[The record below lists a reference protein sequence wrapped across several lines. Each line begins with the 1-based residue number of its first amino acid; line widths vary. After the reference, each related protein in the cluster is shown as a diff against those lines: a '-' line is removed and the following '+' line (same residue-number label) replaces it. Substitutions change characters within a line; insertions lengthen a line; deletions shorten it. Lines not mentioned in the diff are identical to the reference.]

1 MATDRTTHRRHPLR
15 LRGPSLDD
23 STGCIAEAEDD
34 AERKRAVIRSPH
46 LVVTGASPEHI
57 IAMKMRAGTDI
68 DREDIGC
75 IAQQCGIES
84 ADELESI
91 HAAVFPEEGIPE
103 RSKIRLR
110 ERRRR
115 EERHEPRSEG

>member
-1 MATDRTTHRRHPLR
+1 MATHRTTHRRPPLR

-23 STGCIAEAEDD
+23 STGCTAEAEDD
-34 AERKRAVIRSPH
+34 TERKRAVIRSPH
-46 LVVTGASPEHI
+46 LVVTGASPEPI

-75 IAQQCGIES
+75 VARQCGIES

-91 HAAVFPEEGIPE
+91 HAAVFAEDGDPRTVEDQASRAAKE
-103 RSKIRLR
+103 RGA
-110 ERRRR
+110 
-115 EERHEPRSEG
+115 P